1 MEIEGDTY
9 NISVFFTSLAQNANR
24 IPFKGVETKG
34 DSINFRL
41 QSDFYIY
48 SFRNKWAD
56 NYSKLQGS
64 LSVDTVTTEYILEKK
79 LLDHKSAPL
88 NEEINF
94 QSNGTKLY
102 GTIWY
107 PETIRN
113 KGLVIVTS
121 SGNADRSASRAV
133 AILFSQMGFTT
144 YHYEKR
150 GTGNSGGNWEV
161 ATMKELL
168 ADDIKAISYF
178 SEKTGI
184 PLKEIGIKGSSQGA
198 TKTPYILSGLAN
210 LSYGIVVSCPRV
222 ALIDSD
228 LNYWKNRNAEALGEN
243 LDEASALQR
252 KVFEFIAGKLSR
264 IDLEGALNT
273 EKSKSWLDKF
283 WVSNLDEVQTDE
295 KLNFTPIPYFER
307 IKQPVLILQGTM
319 DEIIPTNSHE
329 LIFNALAKSNSD
341 KFEIILLVGASH
353 SMDYIGKSNFPYWSK
368 LHPDYLKTVQGRIKT
383 VAN

>member
-1 MEIEGDTY
+1 MEIEGDIY

-144 YHYEKR
+144 FHYEKR

-178 SEKTGI
+178 CEKTGI
-184 PLKEIGIKGSSQGA
+184 PLKEIGIKGSSQGV
-198 TKTPYILSGLAN
+198 TKIPYILNGLAN
-210 LSYGIVVSCPRV
+210 LSYGIVVSCPGV
-222 ALIDSD
+222 TLLDSD
-228 LNYWKNRNAEALGEN
+228 LNYWKNRNA
-243 LDEASALQR
+243 
-252 KVFEFIAGKLSR
+252 
-264 IDLEGALNT
+264 
-273 EKSKSWLDKF
+273 
-283 WVSNLDEVQTDE
+283 
-295 KLNFTPIPYFER
+295 
-307 IKQPVLILQGTM
+307 
-319 DEIIPTNSHE
+319 
-329 LIFNALAKSNSD
+329 
-341 KFEIILLVGASH
+341 
-353 SMDYIGKSNFPYWSK
+353 
-368 LHPDYLKTVQGRIKT
+368 
-383 VAN
+383 